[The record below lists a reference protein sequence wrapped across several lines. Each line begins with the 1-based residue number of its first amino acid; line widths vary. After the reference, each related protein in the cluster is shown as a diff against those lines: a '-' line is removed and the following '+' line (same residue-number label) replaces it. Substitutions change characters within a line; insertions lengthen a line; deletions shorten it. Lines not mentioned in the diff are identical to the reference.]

1 MKDLDCKKLYIT
13 VTQTE
18 IQNKVGGVLVL
29 ALEGEAT
36 NPFQSRMKKNKFMSP
51 ILTAVFYIII
61 KIIKKLEVREGKIH

>member
-1 MKDLDCKKLYIT
+1 
-13 VTQTE
+13 VE
-18 IQNKVGGVLVL
+18 GVLVL